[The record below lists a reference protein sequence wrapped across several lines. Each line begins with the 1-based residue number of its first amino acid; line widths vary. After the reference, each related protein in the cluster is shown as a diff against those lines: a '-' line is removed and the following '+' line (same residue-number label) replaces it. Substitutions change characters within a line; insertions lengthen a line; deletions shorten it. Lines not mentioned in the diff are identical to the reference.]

1 MTNLQAPI
9 RKRLIDFRANTPNP
23 RWSSHTLNELF
34 SFVVSSGG
42 QVGDVLRVL
51 YPLLGESELSIEI
64 SNFVKELASC
74 AFATFQES
82 YRASDMQ
89 WMNDAIRSDCS
100 AAQAYL
106 VLYSL
111 PQDLLDPECVVSLF
125 KSLAATPFW
134 KEAIANLEDETD
146 NAQVQE
152 MLQKWLLSGVQT
164 ECRDDVK
171 RLARSSG

>member
-1 MTNLQAPI
+1 MTNLQDPI
-9 RKRLIDFRANTPNP
+9 RKRLIDFRANTPDP

-51 YPLLGESELSIEI
+51 YPLLGETQLSMELS
-64 SNFVKELASC
+64 SFVKELASC

-89 WMNDAIRSDCS
+89 WMSDAIRNDCS

-111 PQDLLDPECVVSLF
+111 PQDLLNPACVVSLF
-125 KSLAATPFW
+125 KSLSATPFW
-134 KEAIANLEDETD
+134 KEAIANLEDETE
-146 NAQVQE
+146 NRQVQE
-152 MLQKWLLSGVQT
+152 MLRQWLLSGVNA